1 MNFRTFQAFPPN
13 SILWGLAVLA
23 FAGCKPQVQTQAPPP
38 PPVTIAKPV
47 QKEIVE
53 WDEYT
58 GRTDA
63 VESVNITAR
72 VSGYIDKVAFKA
84 GDLVEKGDLLFVID
98 PRPYQAIYDQAL
110 AGLHQA
116 DASRQLNEANFERAS
131 RLRATNVTSKEEFD
145 TSVAQKA
152 QADANYVASQAQ
164 VSSAKLNL
172 DFTQVK
178 APIKGRIDRELV
190 TAGNLVQA
198 DVTLLT
204 TLVSV
209 DPIYAYFNVD
219 ERSVLKYVEQ
229 IKAGQRVSAR
239 KSKTPVYLQL
249 ENEKGFPHEGVI
261 DFISNRYTASTGT
274 LQVRGVFPNPDGFLT
289 PGAFVQGR
297 IAGTAKHQA
306 LLMTDRAVGTDQG
319 QKFVL
324 VVEDQNLVGTRPV
337 ELGPV
342 VDGLRVIRSGLKGN
356 EQVII
361 NGLVNARPGAPV
373 NPQPGD
379 INQFASPQ
387 RQLRATTSG
396 AGDKP
401 AGNPA
406 PQEPLSAQG
415 PPRNPAQQ
423 GK

>member
-1 MNFRTFQAFPPN
+1 
-13 SILWGLAVLA
+13 
-23 FAGCKPQVQTQAPPP
+23 
-38 PPVTIAKPV
+38 
-47 QKEIVE
+47 
-53 WDEYT
+53 
-58 GRTDA
+58 
-63 VESVNITAR
+63 
-72 VSGYIDKVAFKA
+72 
-84 GDLVEKGDLLFVID
+84 
-98 PRPYQAIYDQAL
+98 
-110 AGLHQA
+110 
-116 DASRQLNEANFERAS
+116 
-131 RLRATNVTSKEEFD
+131 
-145 TSVAQKA
+145 
-152 QADANYVASQAQ
+152 
-164 VSSAKLNL
+164 
-172 DFTQVK
+172 
-178 APIKGRIDRELV
+178 
-190 TAGNLVQA
+190 
-198 DVTLLT
+198 
-204 TLVSV
+204 
-209 DPIYAYFNVD
+209 
-219 ERSVLKYVEQ
+219 
-229 IKAGQRVSAR
+229 
-239 KSKTPVYLQL
+239 
-249 ENEKGFPHEGVI
+249 
-261 DFISNRYTASTGT
+261 
-274 LQVRGVFPNPDGFLT
+274 
-289 PGAFVQGR
+289 
-297 IAGTAKHQA
+297 
-306 LLMTDRAVGTDQG
+306 MTDRAVGTDQG